1 MRQRWVL
8 LTSRYPILISV
19 STLLSGTVLAQVIG
33 IITQP
38 IISRIYTAEE
48 IGLLATLLTIPLTVA
63 AVGALRYD
71 MAIMLPTDEAEAH
84 RLLRTSLAIIA
95 ALSLGTV
102 LVTVI
107 AGKTIATAI
116 NAPSLAKWLPLT
128 GIVIFTLGAIQA
140 LNFWFN
146 RQVKYG
152 VMSRNRIAMA
162 GITAATRIANPSLGI
177 RGLGGLIWSQ
187 IIGQGLAML
196 LLLGSAR
203 KAVFTR
209 SECRTPVRELLRR
222 YIKMPLLNAPNALVD
237 AVRLNGVIVLLGM
250 AYSTATVG
258 QFQQAWMLMQ
268 APVTLI
274 SGAISQVFYQKFATA
289 QRGQMLR
296 LVKISLTG
304 ATAAAILPFLLLFF
318 ISPWLF
324 PWFLGDQWEL
334 AGLIGRTLVPWLL
347 VNVATSP
354 VSTVFIVVNRQQ
366 DLLGFALAYAAI
378 PLILIHLLGPHLGI
392 VAMMWIV
399 SAAMAVLLLGMA
411 TLTLWVARR
420 FDKGQELR
428 AEEPAGGC

>member
-8 LTSRYPILISV
+8 LTSRYPILVSV
-19 STLLSGTVLAQVIG
+19 STLLSGTVLAQLIG

-48 IGLLATLLTIPLTVA
+48 IGLLATFLTIPLTVA

-71 MAIMLPTDEAEAH
+71 MAIMLPTDDAEAH

-95 ALSLGTV
+95 ALSLATV
-102 LVTVI
+102 LVTALTGHAI
-107 AGKTIATAI
+107 AAAV

-128 GIVIFTLGAIQA
+128 GIVIFTLSAIQA

-152 VMSRNRIAMA
+152 IMSRNRIAMA
-162 GITAATRIANPSLGI
+162 GITAASRIANPSLGI
-177 RGLGGLIWSQ
+177 KGLGGLIWSQ
-187 IIGQGLAML
+187 IIGQGIAML
-196 LLLGSAR
+196 LLLGTAR
-203 KAVFTR
+203 KAVFSR
-209 SECRTPVRELLRR
+209 SGCRTPVRELLRR

-274 SGAISQVFYQKFATA
+274 TGAISQVFYQKFATA

-296 LVKISLTG
+296 LVKISLAG
-304 ATAAAILPFLLLFF
+304 ATAAALVPFLILFF

-324 PWFLGDQWEL
+324 PWFLGEQWEL

-378 PLILIHLLGPHLGI
+378 PLVLIHLFGPHLDI

-428 AEEPAGGC
+428 AEEPAGDC